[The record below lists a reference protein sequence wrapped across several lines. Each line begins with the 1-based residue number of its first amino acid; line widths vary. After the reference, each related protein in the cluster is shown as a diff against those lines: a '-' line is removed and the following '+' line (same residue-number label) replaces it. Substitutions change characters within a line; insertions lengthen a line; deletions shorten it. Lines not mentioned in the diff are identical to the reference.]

1 LIDSFHRRY
10 CEKTTQYEPFISVG
24 KAVLTIGILDFRPSN
39 GVEPLMAIDS
49 QPISYSIIIPVFNE
63 EAVLPVLLR
72 RLDLLLAR
80 LHGSSEAI
88 FVDDGSSDS
97 SPIVL
102 QAFVK
107 RDPRFR
113 YIGLSRNFGHQ
124 VAITAGMDAAQG
136 KAIVVMDA
144 DLQDPPEVVEQLIA
158 KWEEGYD
165 VVYARRLSRAGESL
179 FKRATAHL
187 FYRML
192 GRMTSIGIPAD
203 VGDFRLID
211 RKVLDVLRQM
221 PERDRFVRGMIA
233 WLGFRQTEVNFHR
246 VERAAGETK
255 YPLFKMARLAMNA
268 ALGFSDAPLRLAIW
282 CGLLVSCLALLY
294 GGWVLVLWMSND
306 SHLVAG
312 WSSTI
317 LIVSLLCGMNML
329 MTGIVG
335 LYVGRIHA
343 EVKHRPLYVVQKRL
357 GFERDQAAPAHPT
370 IHAVHE

>member
-1 LIDSFHRRY
+1 V
-10 CEKTTQYEPFISVG
+10 TV
-24 KAVLTIGILDFRPSN
+24 
-39 GVEPLMAIDS
+39 IDS
-49 QPISYSIIIPVFNE
+49 QPIRYSIVIPVFNE
-63 EAVLPVLLR
+63 EAVLPMLLR
-72 RLDLLLAR
+72 RLDLLLSG
-80 LHGSSEAI
+80 LGGSAEAI
-88 FVDDGSSDS
+88 LVDDGSSDS

-107 RDPRFR
+107 RDPRLR
-113 YIGLSRNFGHQ
+113 YLGLSRNFGHQ

-136 KAIVVMDA
+136 QAIIVMDA
-144 DLQDPPEVVEQLIA
+144 DLQDPPEVVGQLIA

-165 VVYARRLSRAGESL
+165 VVYARRLSRAGESP

-187 FYRML
+187 FYRLL
-192 GRMTSIGIPAD
+192 GRMASVAIPAD

-211 RKVLDVLRQM
+211 RKVLDVLRRM

-233 WLGFRQTEVNFHR
+233 WLGFRQTEVAFHR

-255 YPLFKMARLAMNA
+255 YPLLKMVRLATNA

-282 CGLLVSCLALLY
+282 CGALVSCMALLY
-294 GGWVLVLWMSND
+294 GGSVVLRWLTND

-317 LIVSLLCGMNML
+317 VIVSLLCGMNML

-357 GFERDQAAPAHPT
+357 GFERDHVAPAHPA

>member
-1 LIDSFHRRY
+1 
-10 CEKTTQYEPFISVG
+10 
-24 KAVLTIGILDFRPSN
+24 
-39 GVEPLMAIDS
+39 MAIDCP
-49 QPISYSIIIPVFNE
+49 PISYSIVVPVFNE

-80 LHGSSEAI
+80 LRGSAEVI
-88 FVDDGSSDS
+88 LVDDGSSDS
-97 SPIVL
+97 GPIVL

-107 RDPRFR
+107 RDQRFR
-113 YIGLSRNFGHQ
+113 YIRLSRNFGHQ

-136 KAIVVMDA
+136 NAIIVMDA
-144 DLQDPPEVVEQLIA
+144 DLQDPPEIVEQLIA

-165 VVYARRLSRAGESL
+165 VVYARRLSRAGESR
-179 FKRATAHL
+179 FKRATAGL

-192 GRMTSIGIPAD
+192 GRMASVGIPAD

-233 WLGFRQTEVNFHR
+233 WLGFRQTEVAFHR
-246 VERAAGETK
+246 LERAAGETK
-255 YPLFKMARLAMNA
+255 YPLFKMVRLAVSA
-268 ALGFSDAPLRLAIW
+268 ALGFSDAPLRFAIW
-282 CGLLVSCLALLY
+282 CGVLVSCLALLY
-294 GGWVLVLWMSND
+294 GGWVVLKWMNND
-306 SHLVAG
+306 SDLVAG

-317 LIVSLLCGMNML
+317 VIVSLLCGMNML

-343 EVKHRPLYVVQKRL
+343 EVKQRPLYVVQTRL
-357 GFERDQAAPAHPT
+357 GFGRDQAVPAQQSK
-370 IHAVHE
+370 VL

>member
-1 LIDSFHRRY
+1 
-10 CEKTTQYEPFISVG
+10 
-24 KAVLTIGILDFRPSN
+24 
-39 GVEPLMAIDS
+39 MAIDS
-49 QPISYSIIIPVFNE
+49 RPISYSIVIPVFNE
-63 EAVLPVLLR
+63 EAVLPMLLR
-72 RLDLLLAR
+72 RLGLLLSGLREPA
-80 LHGSSEAI
+80 EAI
-88 FVDDGSSDS
+88 FVDDGSRDS
-97 SPIVL
+97 TSIVL

-136 KAIVVMDA
+136 KAIIVMDA

-165 VVYARRLSRAGESL
+165 VVYARRLSRAGESR

-187 FYRML
+187 FYRVL
-192 GRMTSIGIPAD
+192 SRIASVGIPAD

-211 RKVLDVLRQM
+211 RKVLDELRQM

-233 WLGFRQTEVNFHR
+233 WLGFRQTEVAFHR
-246 VERAAGETK
+246 EERAAGETK
-255 YPLFKMARLAMNA
+255 YPLFKMVRLAMNA

-282 CGLLVSCLALLY
+282 CGGIVSCLALLY
-294 GGWVLVLWMSND
+294 GGWAVFLWMTND
-306 SHLVAG
+306 AHLVAG

-317 LIVSLLCGMNML
+317 VIVSLLCGMNML

-335 LYVGRIHA
+335 LYVGRIHTEA
-343 EVKHRPLYVVQKRL
+343 KHRPLYVVQRRL
-357 GFERDQAAPAHPT
+357 GFEHDQVVPAHPVVYGMREGDART
-370 IHAVHE
+370 AQSTVL

>member
-1 LIDSFHRRY
+1 M
-10 CEKTTQYEPFISVG
+10 TTASES
-24 KAVLTIGILDFRPSN
+24 
-39 GVEPLMAIDS
+39 
-49 QPISYSIIIPVFNE
+49 ISYSIVIPVFNE
-63 EAVLPVLLR
+63 EAVLPLLLR

-80 LHGSSEAI
+80 LQEPAEAI
-88 FVDDGSSDS
+88 FVDDGSRDS

-102 QAFVK
+102 QALAK

-124 VAITAGMDAAQG
+124 IAITAGMDAAQG
-136 KAIVVMDA
+136 SAIIVMDA

-158 KWEEGYD
+158 KWKEGYD
-165 VVYARRLSRAGESL
+165 VVHARRLSRIGESR

-192 GRMTSIGIPAD
+192 SSMSSVGIPVD

-211 RKVLDVLRQM
+211 RKVLDALRQM
-221 PERDRFVRGMIA
+221 PEHDRFVRGMVA
-233 WLGFRQTEVNFHR
+233 WLGFRQTEVTFHR
-246 VERAAGETK
+246 LERAAGKTK
-255 YPLFKMARLAMNA
+255 YPLFKTVRLALNA

-282 CGLLVSCLALLY
+282 CGLVVSSLALIY

-306 SHLVAG
+306 THLVAG

-317 LIVSLLCGMNML
+317 VIVSLLCGINML

-343 EVKHRPLYVVQKRL
+343 EVKQRPLYVVQERL
-357 GFERDQAAPAHPT
+357 GYGRDQVAPASRDQQ
-370 IHAVHE
+370 HAQIRAPA

>member
-1 LIDSFHRRY
+1 M
-10 CEKTTQYEPFISVG
+10 
-24 KAVLTIGILDFRPSN
+24 AV
-39 GVEPLMAIDS
+39 DS
-49 QPISYSIIIPVFNE
+49 QAISYSIIVPVFNE

-72 RLDLLLAR
+72 RLDQMLTR
-80 LHGSSEAI
+80 LPGAAEVI

-97 SPIVL
+97 GSIVL
-102 QAFVK
+102 ESLVK

-124 VAITAGMDAAQG
+124 IAITAGMDAALGQ
-136 KAIVVMDA
+136 AIIVMDA

-158 KWEEGYD
+158 KWEEGYE
-165 VVYARRLSRAGESL
+165 VVYARRLSRAGESW

-192 GRMTSIGIPAD
+192 GRMTSVGIPAD

-211 RKVLDVLRQM
+211 RKVLDALRQM
-221 PERDRFVRGMIA
+221 PEQDRFVRGMIA
-233 WLGFRQTEVNFHR
+233 WLGFRQTEVTFHR
-246 VERAAGETK
+246 LERAAGETK
-255 YPLFKMARLAMNA
+255 YPFLKMTRLALNA

-282 CGLLVSCLALLY
+282 CGLVVSCLALLY
-294 GGWVLVLWMSND
+294 GGWVLVLWMSKD

-317 LIVSLLCGMNML
+317 VVISLLCGLNML

-335 LYVGRIHA
+335 LYIGRIHA
-343 EVKHRPLYVVQKRL
+343 EVKRRPLYVVQKRL
-357 GFERDQAAPAHPT
+357 GFERGQAAPAIPS